1 MFGSCHKSQTY
12 QWYRVSYVSL
22 IYDYHNE
29 SRVSFFPLRTLSCV
43 IRYST
48 PVFFVR
54 NIYLIKFEIRTFLLP
69 HLLQQENPINQRC
82 ALIG

>member
-48 PVFFVR
+48 PVFFFVS
-54 NIYLIKFEIRTFLLP
+54 NIYLIKVKI
-69 HLLQQENPINQRC
+69 QKSN
-82 ALIG
+82 